1 MSVYFEYLLFYYF
14 HCRFSKDRDLWVV
27 KLTTATELLGVPN
40 IKIVGNI
47 HGNEPVGKEI
57 ILHMIQVSHKITTYT
72 RNTSNII
79 LQKTQDTLFKYVP
92 SFTHMFTSLLNV
104 ICIYVCIY
112 KHSRRQV
119 Q

>member
-1 MSVYFEYLLFYYF
+1 MNICYLIIFTAVF
-14 HCRFSKDRDLWVV
+14 KDRDLWVV

-72 RNTSNII
+72 RNTYI
-79 LQKTQDTLFKYVP
+79 KHKYKK
-92 SFTHMFTSLLNV
+92 HKAQCLNMYQV
-104 ICIYVCIY
+104 LYICLRVYYSYTYICI
-112 KHSRRQV
+112 
-119 Q
+119 